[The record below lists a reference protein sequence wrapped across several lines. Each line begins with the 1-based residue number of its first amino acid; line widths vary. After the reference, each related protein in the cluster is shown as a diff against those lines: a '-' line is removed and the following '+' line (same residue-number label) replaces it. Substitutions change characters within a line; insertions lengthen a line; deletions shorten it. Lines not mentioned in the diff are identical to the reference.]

1 MRHWIGAGLAIVTA
15 AAVFLGGGWGVTR
28 MSALPA
34 EGLGV
39 TSPRG
44 LSALGAMAG
53 VGLLVGILIAAPKI
67 SPLASG
73 LPGVVLLGWTALLSL
88 SETMAVRLIPLKH
101 DPAGAGFRVMLVSG
115 ILALLGFAMIIPLFV
130 PSRWWHDIRDD
141 EDDRKEADG
150 DEDEDGGK
158 RQRRPRRP
166 PPPPGLL
173 SP

>member
-1 MRHWIGAGLAIVTA
+1 MRHWIGVGLAIVTA
-15 AAVFLGGGWGVTR
+15 AALFLGGGWGVTR

-34 EGLGV
+34 EGMGV

-53 VGLLVGILIAAPKI
+53 VGLLVGILIAVPKI

-73 LPGVVLLGWTALLSL
+73 LPGAVLLGWTALLSL
-88 SETMAVRLIPLKH
+88 SETMAVRLIPLKS
-101 DPAGAGFRVMLVSG
+101 DPAGAGFHVMLVSG
-115 ILALLGFAMIIPLFV
+115 VLALLGFAMIIPLFV
-130 PSRWWHDIRDD
+130 PSRWWHDIRDED
-141 EDDRKEADG
+141 EKGE
-150 DEDEDGGK
+150 DEDEDGGR
-158 RQRRPRRP
+158 RQRRSRRP